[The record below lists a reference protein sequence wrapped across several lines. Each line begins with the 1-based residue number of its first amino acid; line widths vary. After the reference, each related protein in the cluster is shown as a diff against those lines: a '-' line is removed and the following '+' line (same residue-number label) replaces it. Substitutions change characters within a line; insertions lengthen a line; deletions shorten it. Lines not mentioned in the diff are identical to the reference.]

1 MHDEFLTG
9 EDRLAQAEAL
19 TGAGRAAEAVQL
31 IRTLIEAGRGGLL
44 ARLALAR
51 ALAAAGEIQ
60 AALAE
65 ARETAMLH
73 PGIALAQA
81 ALGEALLEAEALPA
95 AIAEFQRALRFDPGL
110 ASARYDLGRAWL
122 KAGEAQKALEIFS
135 ELTAEDVPDLDPQ
148 IEAAKR
154 MLNTPR
160 SDAGYVRHLF
170 DQFAG
175 DYDQRMVQGLS
186 YAGPQILRGLAALV
200 MAGRAQ
206 LRILDLG
213 CGTGLA
219 GLAFR
224 DLAARLDGIDLS
236 PVMIEK
242 ARARGVYDSLTVGDL
257 ENALLTEDTRY
268 DLILAADTLVYL
280 GDLALVFARAAGRL
294 AQDGYFLFT
303 TENHAGAGFALGPK
317 RRWRH
322 SCDYLKAAAAEA
334 ELEVAGLVACAPR
347 TEANIAVEGLACALT
362 PRR

>member
-1 MHDEFLTG
+1 MG
-9 EDRLAQAEAL
+9 EDPLAQAETLA
-19 TGAGRAAEAVQL
+19 GAGRAPEAVRL
-31 IRTLIEAGRGGLL
+31 IRGLLESGRGGLL
-44 ARLALAR
+44 ARLVLTR
-51 ALAAAGEIQ
+51 ALTAAGETQ

-81 ALGEALLEAEALPA
+81 ALGEALAAAEALPA
-95 AIAEFQRALRFDPGL
+95 AIAEFQRALRLDPDL
-110 ASARYDLGRAWL
+110 ASARFGLGRAWL
-122 KAGEAQKALEIFS
+122 KAGEAQKALEFFS
-135 ELTAEDVPDLDPQ
+135 TLTAEDAPELPLQ
-148 IEAAKR
+148 IEAAER
-154 MLNTPR
+154 ILAAPR

-186 YAGPQILRGLAALV
+186 YAGPQILRELADLV
-200 MAGRAQ
+200 MAGRAR

-219 GLAFR
+219 GAAFR

-242 ARARGVYDSLTVGDL
+242 ARARDIYDSLAVGDL
-257 ENALLTEDTRY
+257 ENMPVATGASY
-268 DLILAADTLVYL
+268 DLVLAADTLVYL
-280 GDLALVFARAAGRL
+280 GDLAQVFATVAGLL

-303 TENHAGAGFALGPK
+303 TENHAGEGFLLGPK

-322 SCDYLKAAAAEA
+322 SPDYLKAAAAA
-334 ELEVAGLVACAPR
+334 AGLEVAGLVACAPR
-347 TEANIAVEGLACALT
+347 TEANIAVEGLACALRL
-362 PRR
+362 RR